1 LVRNISIA
9 DQVVNCYLAT
19 LGGLVA
25 DTDKGFHAEAFYDA
39 LATTVKA
46 RQQTWK
52 QVSKETG
59 VSPSTLTRMAQGRR
73 PDAASLAAL
82 SAWAGLNPADF
93 VALRDKAK
101 SPEPL
106 VAISTLLRADS
117 NLKPDAAKA
126 LQAIIETAY
135 EKFRTERSGRKK

>member
-1 LVRNISIA
+1 MS
-9 DQVVNCYLAT
+9 
-19 LGGLVA
+19 
-25 DTDKGFHAEAFYDA
+25 DTDKGFHAEVFYDA

-73 PDAASLAAL
+73 PDAGSLAAL
-82 SAWAGLNPADF
+82 SAWAGINPADF
-93 VALRDKAK
+93 VRMHNKPK
-101 SPEPL
+101 TSEPL
-106 VAISTLLRADS
+106 VAISALLRADS
-117 NLKPDAAKA
+117 NLRPDAAKA

-135 EKFRTERSGRKK
+135 ESLKKERTGTKK

>member
-1 LVRNISIA
+1 MGDI
-9 DQVVNCYLAT
+9 
-19 LGGLVA
+19 
-25 DTDKGFHAEAFYDA
+25 DKGFNAEAFYDA
-39 LATTVKA
+39 IATTVKT
-46 RQQTWK
+46 RHQTWK

-82 SAWAGLNPADF
+82 SAWSGVNPADF
-93 VALRDKAK
+93 VSLRNKPKAAE
-101 SPEPL
+101 SL

-117 NLKPDAAKA
+117 NLNQESAQA

-135 EKFRTERSGRKK
+135 ENLRKNRSATKK

>member
-1 LVRNISIA
+1 M
-9 DQVVNCYLAT
+9 
-19 LGGLVA
+19 A
-25 DTDKGFHAEAFYDA
+25 DTDKGFHAEVFYDA
-39 LATTVKA
+39 LATTVKT

-73 PDAASLAAL
+73 PDAGSLAAL

-93 VALRDKAK
+93 VNLHKKPKTA
-101 SPEPL
+101 EPL

-117 NLKPDAAKA
+117 NLKPQAAKA

-135 EKFRTERSGRKK
+135 ETLRRERPGSKK